1 MSRSKRELDAVARWK
16 PGQKWYQPFM
26 ARVIIRL
33 CRFFMTT
40 LNSLDIERLEQFEA
54 LKHRQGRGLL
64 TFSNHV
70 SLFDDP
76 ILPPNF
82 DLPRYEE
89 IRWAAT
95 DAVNFFGSP
104 LVAWFFTLGKGVPIV
119 RGAGLDQSGFH
130 FLRDRLREG
139 QWVHIFPE
147 GGRTRHPMALMTHP
161 FKSGVGRLMAETQPI
176 ALPYYHYGM
185 HEILP
190 IGSKIPRL
198 GKTVRLIFGDPIDCD
213 ERYLQGVIEQAEGAE
228 LSGPALW
235 EALAAR
241 TYDTL
246 RELELMVHPSAAST
260 AVSPPAAGGVRHGD

>member
-1 MSRSKRELDAVARWK
+1 MSRSKCELDAVARWK
-16 PGQKWYQPFM
+16 PGQKWYHPFM
-26 ARVIIRL
+26 AGVIIRL

-104 LVAWFFTLGKGVPIV
+104 LVAWFFTSGKGVPIV

-190 IGSKIPRL
+190 IGSKIPRR
-198 GKTVRLIFGDPIDCD
+198 GKAVRLIFGDPIDCD
-213 ERYLQGVIEQAEGAE
+213 ERYLQGITEQAEGAE

-260 AVSPPAAGGVRHGD
+260 AVSPHPESRS

>member
-16 PGQKWYQPFM
+16 PGQKWYHPFM
-26 ARVIIRL
+26 AGVIIRL

-54 LKHRQGRGLL
+54 QKHRQGRGLL

-82 DLPRYEE
+82 DLPRYED

-95 DAVNFFGSP
+95 DAVNFFGSA
-104 LVAWFFTLGKGVPIV
+104 LVAWFFTSGKGVPIV
-119 RGAGLDQSGFH
+119 RGAGLNQSGFH

-147 GGRTRHPMALMTHP
+147 GGRTRHPMALMIHP
-161 FKSGVGRLMAETQPI
+161 LIIINERHLRSVLREYVAYYNGGRPHRTLRLETPTGPPVRAGLPRAGRII
-176 ALPYYHYGM
+176 ARPVLGGLH
-185 HEILP
+185 HEY
-190 IGSKIPRL
+190 
-198 GKTVRLIFGDPIDCD
+198 
-213 ERYLQGVIEQAEGAE
+213 E
-228 LSGPALW
+228 W
-235 EALAAR
+235 LAA
-241 TYDTL
+241 
-246 RELELMVHPSAAST
+246 
-260 AVSPPAAGGVRHGD
+260 